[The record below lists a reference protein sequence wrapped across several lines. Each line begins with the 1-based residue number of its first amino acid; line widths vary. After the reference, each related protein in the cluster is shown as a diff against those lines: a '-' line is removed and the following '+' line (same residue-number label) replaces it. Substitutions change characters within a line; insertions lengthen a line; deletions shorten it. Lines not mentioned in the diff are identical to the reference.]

1 MAGAKQ
7 PPRQKLVNM
16 MYLVL
21 TAMLALQVSG
31 AILEKF
37 ILINRSIEYA
47 VRYQLSENN
56 ELLQRTEKVV
66 KDSGNRE
73 TDLVVLNKMRAIR
86 EKTKKII
93 SYIEGL
99 KIVLMKNA
107 GNKKIKKGKIQ
118 GLKNDHVVTRL
129 MLNKGKGK
137 ELQYMLNL
145 YVKILSEYSGK
156 IYSTIALDA
165 RDIDFLRYDPN
176 QGRKDFV
183 HLNFYKTPLAAV
195 LATLSQFSSDVVYK
209 EADALHVLSRQL
221 GAEDFK
227 MDTIIPV
234 IIPKSNFIPCGGKYE
249 AEVVAAA
256 SSSSSSTGVV
266 MKVNGK
272 LIPVKNGR
280 GIVKFSVRTC
290 RKKSAEA
297 EKRNIK
303 VDIEM
308 RNQRGEPT
316 VITKTFSYFVAK
328 PVIRVES
335 GSVSRL
341 YYRCKNPLNILVPS
355 IGKSYNP
362 KFVAKG
368 AKVINQRG
376 SKVDIVPTGKEV
388 SIDVYQ
394 GNVLLGTEIFKVNR
408 IPLPSISLNSSS
420 GVLDEKKG
428 ITGFLPRNIKISV
441 IPDAG
446 FKELLPE
453 EAIYRVSKGSISVVS
468 GIGGI
473 RRGKPIEINYKGKKS
488 DIVNIGKIVDLAIP
502 GDRLVVEVIELV
514 RYTGDGDIEKIRTG
528 SIVKT
533 VPIN

>member
-1 MAGAKQ
+1 MAGARQ
-7 PPRQKLVNM
+7 PPRQKLINM

-31 AILEKF
+31 AVLEKF

-47 VRYQLSENN
+47 VRYQLAENN

-66 KDSGNRE
+66 RDSGNRE
-73 TDLVVLNKMRAIR
+73 ADLAVLNKIQAIR
-86 EKTKKII
+86 EKTEKII
-93 SYIEGL
+93 SHIEGL
-99 KIVLMKNA
+99 KLVLMKNA
-107 GNKKIKKGKIQ
+107 GNKKIKKGKIK

-137 ELQYMLNL
+137 ELQSMLNL
-145 YVKILSEYSGK
+145 YVKFLSEASGK
-156 IYSTIALDA
+156 IYSAIALDA
-165 RDIDFLRYDPN
+165 RNIDFLRYDPN

-234 IIPKSNFIPCGGKYE
+234 IIPKSNLVPCGGKYE

-256 SSSSSSTGVV
+256 SSSSSTGVV
-266 MKVNGK
+266 MKVNGRP
-272 LIPVKNGR
+272 ISVKNGR
-280 GIVKFSVRTC
+280 GLVKFSVKAC
-290 RKKSAEA
+290 NNKKSSES

-308 RNQRGEPT
+308 KNQRGEPT

-341 YYRCKNPLNILVPS
+341 YYKCKNPLNILVPS

-394 GNVLLGTEIFKVNR
+394 DNILLGTEVFKVNR
-408 IPLPSISLNSSS
+408 IPLPSISLNSAN

-428 ITGFLPRNIKISV
+428 VTGFLPRNIKVSV
-441 IPDAG
+441 IPDEG

-453 EAIYRVSKGSISVVS
+453 EAVYRVSKGSISVVS

-473 RRGKPIEINYKGKKS
+473 RRGEPVEINYKKKKS
-488 DIVNIGKIVDLAIP
+488 NIVYIGNIADLAIP
-502 GDRLVVEVIELV
+502 GDRLVVEVTELV

-533 VPIN
+533 IPIN